1 MDISSREIEKEQEE
15 SETLLNEQAEEF
27 RSELEKAKE
36 DMGTLETERD
46 TLSSQVFVLEEQVTD
61 LNPHVIVL
69 SLDMA
74 YQIGDLRHEVRYNF
88 RLR

>member
-46 TLSSQVFVLEEQVTD
+46 TLSSQVFVLEEQVND

-74 YQIGDLRHEVRYNF
+74 SQIGDLRHEVRYNF

>member
-46 TLSSQVFVLEEQVTD
+46 TLSSQVFVLEEQVND
-61 LNPHVIVL
+61 LNPHV
-69 SLDMA
+69 
-74 YQIGDLRHEVRYNF
+74 
-88 RLR
+88 